1 MKKKLFGPCYFAD
14 NDASGG
20 IGGGAGGGSGEGNSG
35 QEFNFDEFK
44 AIYGKEYADKGFM
57 QELDSPSKMFEKIDN
72 LETLIGKKSFVPG
85 DNATS
90 KDWDDYRNRIGLES
104 KDVYNISSE
113 GLPDD
118 LKTFHA
124 GDFGDKVKQM
134 FYDAGL
140 TPQQAKIIN
149 ERYDKLMVE
158 AHGDMLNKVAA
169 REKELQISDE
179 EFESLANE
187 TWGNDREN
195 VQKVARS
202 LINAH
207 TPENMKPHIA
217 NMSNKDL
224 IIMASVIKGIS
235 DKYISQDDLKA
246 LKGEGSGST
255 ESLRA
260 EAQKELAKL
269 ASMSPFDSGYAAQQ
283 EKVNNLY
290 ANFK

>member
-1 MKKKLFGPCYFAD
+1 
-14 NDASGG
+14 
-20 IGGGAGGGSGEGNSG
+20 
-35 QEFNFDEFK
+35 
-44 AIYGKEYADKGFM
+44 
-57 QELDSPSKMFEKIDN
+57 
-72 LETLIGKKSFVPG
+72 
-85 DNATS
+85 
-90 KDWDDYRNRIGLES
+90 
-104 KDVYNISSE
+104 
-113 GLPDD
+113 
-118 LKTFHA
+118 
-124 GDFGDKVKQM
+124 
-134 FYDAGL
+134 
-140 TPQQAKIIN
+140 
-149 ERYDKLMVE
+149 MVE

-269 ASMSPFDSGYAAQQ
+269 ATMSPFDSGYAAQQ

>member
-1 MKKKLFGPCYFAD
+1 MKRKLFGPCYFAELD
-14 NDASGG
+14 GGSGAEG
-20 IGGGAGGGSGEGNSG
+20 AGGGAGGSGEG
-35 QEFNFDEFK
+35 QEFNFAEFK
-44 AIYGKEYADKGFM
+44 QTYGKDYADKGFM
-57 QELDSPSKMFEKIDN
+57 QELDSPTKMFEKIDN

-85 DNATS
+85 DNATD
-90 KDWDDYRNRIGLES
+90 KDWDDYRNRIGLQN
-104 KDVYNISSE
+104 KDVYNISNE
-113 GLPDD
+113 HLPDE
-118 LKTFHA
+118 LKNFHA

-149 ERYDKLMVE
+149 ERYDKLMIE
-158 AHGDMLNKVAA
+158 AHGDMLNKVAE

-187 TWGNDREN
+187 TWGHDREN
-195 VQKVARS
+195 VQKVARA
-202 LINAH
+202 LINTH

-235 DKYISQDDLKA
+235 DKYISQDDLKS
-246 LKGEGSGST
+246 LRGEGSGSS

-269 ASMSPFDSGYAAQQ
+269 ASMSEFDKGYEAQR
-283 EKVNNLY
+283 EKVANLY